1 MIIPD
6 TFLTVREEL
15 LLFFGAVLLGCG
27 MELLFDIFRAVR
39 LIIPHKAAAA
49 AIEDIVFIVLWAGCI
64 ICFTTAFAKGDF
76 RVFYIAGSILGFVL
90 WRLLLGNPFVRLLS
104 RILSAVLRLLKW
116 IISPVS
122 KPCMRMYE
130 KCTRKFVKNAKIQK
144 KNKNIWSALLIA
156 PQKMLY
162 NIFNKEGERGRKK
175 RGTEKKDK

>member
-90 WRLLLGNPFVRLLS
+90 WRLLLGNPLVRLLS

-116 IISPVS
+116 IISPIS
-122 KPCMRMYE
+122 KSLTLTTSFPIGS
-130 KCTRKFVKNAKIQK
+130 KITGFAFFIPSLKAIDAAILNAI
-144 KNKNIWSALLIA
+144 SD
-156 PQKMLY
+156 
-162 NIFNKEGERGRKK
+162 ESTG
-175 RGTEKKDK
+175 